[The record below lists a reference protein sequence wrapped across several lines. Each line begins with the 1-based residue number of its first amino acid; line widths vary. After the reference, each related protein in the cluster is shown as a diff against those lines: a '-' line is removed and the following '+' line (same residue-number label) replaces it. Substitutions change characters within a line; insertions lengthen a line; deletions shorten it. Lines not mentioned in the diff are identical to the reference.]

1 MLWKFFR
8 LPQQVVVLMEHK
20 TGQLFKL
27 FGERKPL
34 NDRNPLKNACWEEI
48 VRTPDLKAVTDRL
61 YSGGQP
67 EIKRKMRLAGAA
79 GGPCDL
85 RECCSHKKFFEA
97 HSLLFE
103 GIGAFAVWPLDLE
116 YERELHGH
124 SRMERG
130 IQRRPAATQAGKAD
144 SIFPFAKRQLAAID
158 AKNV

>member
-1 MLWKFFR
+1 MR
-8 LPQQVVVLMEHK
+8 
-20 TGQLFKL
+20 
-27 FGERKPL
+27 
-34 NDRNPLKNACWEEI
+34 A
-48 VRTPDLKAVTDRL
+48 PDLNVVADHL

-79 GGPCDL
+79 AGPCDL
-85 RECCSHKKFFEA
+85 RECCSQKKFSEA
-97 HSLLFE
+97 RGLLLEAE
-103 GIGAFAVWPLDLE
+103 GTRAAIALDLE

-158 AKNV
+158 TKRV